1 MEQVL
6 LVQACTALLLLL
18 LTPATI
24 RRGIPSTGKLTRFV
38 ASLRKSL
45 ELPLPRRPRR
55 RRGCAMRG
63 SRPWYE

>member
-18 LTPATI
+18 LTPATM
-24 RRGIPSTGKLTRFV
+24 RRGLPSSGDLTRFM
-38 ASLRKSL
+38 AYLRKSL
-45 ELPLPRRPRR
+45 ALPLPRRPRR